1 MAIKEKDKIIEVN
14 ALEIPDE
21 LKQLPKWVLW
31 RAEWDNKQ
39 KQYKKV
45 PYSYAGYRASSTE
58 SETWTI
64 FDAIHS
70 LYEKNDSYNGIGF
83 VLSNDDDYIC
93 LDIDDA
99 VNPDTGQLQTD
110 LALEM
115 TELTYCELSPSGTG
129 LHCFFKGE
137 LPSERKKKRSDLDI
151 ELYNNARF
159 MTVTGESI
167 GQSEI
172 CEVQATIN
180 NIVERYFKVEEP
192 VKTFT
197 IHPNRTNDLS
207 DDEIMDIMMKSKNK
221 DKISDLLK
229 GNYEKYFDSPSE
241 GVQSLL
247 HYLAFYT
254 SKDKGQM
261 ERLFLD
267 YNNLTDKWNSKRGN
281 TTWGQLELDKAISN
295 QSEVF
300 KNSNYDFNFEKS
312 KSKKLKKGSWWIYPE
327 GDTNYKPSF
336 AHTIMAEYILQEKAI
351 VRYPDADGEIYIYS
365 PKSGI
370 YEIDKTGR
378 KMRSI
383 IRNLEILKDNAV
395 KEVRNYIIDTCDIKT
410 EVNTDYVAAK
420 NGLVHFK
427 SKSFKKFTPDIFV
440 ISKIPTAYN
449 PNAYDEFIDTTIQK
463 VSCNHEA
470 TKINICEMFAQV
482 LYPKILI
489 DQIIYLLGTVADNGK
504 STVQHMI
511 KATFDSGG
519 QISSVS
525 PQRLANNNFAGS
537 SIYGKMANLV
547 DDLPNVEIE
556 DTGNIKTS
564 VTGGYLEIE
573 QKGKD
578 SRSVRMQTPFII
590 ASNHY
595 PKFKESGDQINK
607 RLHIIPFEYSFKDD
621 ETRLSV
627 TESTD
632 KINSESA
639 KEYVLKLAI
648 DTLADMLEREGSYIT
663 HNDRS
668 DRSIEMFTDNNNPL
682 SEYLEN
688 RSIDYFLNTPWI
700 DIYANY
706 KAWCNSN
713 FVRNPI
719 DKADFKSIIENQFDL
734 VWKSS
739 IRYTIGGKEVVKTGF
754 KIKQ

>member
-14 ALEIPDE
+14 ALEIPEE
-21 LKQLPKWVLW
+21 LKELPQWVLW

-70 LYEKNDSYNGIGF
+70 LYEKNDSNNGIGF

-99 VNPDTGQLQTD
+99 INPDTGQLQTD
-110 LALEM
+110 LAIEM

-151 ELYNNARF
+151 ELYSNARF

-207 DDEIMDIMMKSKNK
+207 DDEVMDIMMKSKSK

-229 GNYEKYFDSPSE
+229 GNYEKYFESPSE

-267 YNNLTDKWNSKRGN
+267 YNNLTDKWDSKRGN
-281 TTWGQLELDKAISN
+281 TTWGQLELDKAINN

-300 KNSNYDFNFEKS
+300 KNPNYDIDFEKS
-312 KSKKLKKGSWWIYPE
+312 KSKKLKKGSWWIYPD

-378 KMRSI
+378 KMRNI

-663 HNDRS
+663 HNERS

-688 RSIDYFLNTPWI
+688 RNIDYFLNTPWI

-754 KIKQ
+754 KSK

>member
-31 RAEWDNKQ
+31 SAEWDNKQ
-39 KQYKKV
+39 KKYKKV

-99 VNPDTGQLQTD
+99 VNPDTGQLKTD

-207 DDEIMDIMMKSKNK
+207 DDEVLDIMMKSKNK

-229 GNYEKYFDSPSE
+229 GNYEKYFESPSE

-267 YNNLTDKWNSKRGN
+267 YNNLTDKWDSKRGN
-281 TTWGQLELDKAISN
+281 TTWGELELDKAISN

-648 DTLADMLEREGSYIT
+648 DTLADMLKREGSHIT
-663 HNDRS
+663 HNERS
-668 DRSIEMFTDNNNPL
+668 DKSIEMFTDNNNPL

-754 KIKQ
+754 KLK

>member
-70 LYEKNDSYNGIGF
+70 LYEKNHSYNGIGF

-207 DDEIMDIMMKSKNK
+207 DDEVLDIMMKSKNK

-312 KSKKLKKGSWWIYPE
+312 KSKKLKKGSWWIYPD

-336 AHTIMAEYILQEKAI
+336 AHTIMAEYILQEK
-351 VRYPDADGEIYIYS
+351 
-365 PKSGI
+365 
-370 YEIDKTGR
+370 
-378 KMRSI
+378 
-383 IRNLEILKDNAV
+383 
-395 KEVRNYIIDTCDIKT
+395 
-410 EVNTDYVAAK
+410 
-420 NGLVHFK
+420 
-427 SKSFKKFTPDIFV
+427 
-440 ISKIPTAYN
+440 
-449 PNAYDEFIDTTIQK
+449 
-463 VSCNHEA
+463 
-470 TKINICEMFAQV
+470 
-482 LYPKILI
+482 
-489 DQIIYLLGTVADNGK
+489 
-504 STVQHMI
+504 
-511 KATFDSGG
+511 
-519 QISSVS
+519 
-525 PQRLANNNFAGS
+525 
-537 SIYGKMANLV
+537 
-547 DDLPNVEIE
+547 
-556 DTGNIKTS
+556 
-564 VTGGYLEIE
+564 
-573 QKGKD
+573 
-578 SRSVRMQTPFII
+578 
-590 ASNHY
+590 
-595 PKFKESGDQINK
+595 
-607 RLHIIPFEYSFKDD
+607 
-621 ETRLSV
+621 
-627 TESTD
+627 
-632 KINSESA
+632 
-639 KEYVLKLAI
+639 
-648 DTLADMLEREGSYIT
+648 
-663 HNDRS
+663 
-668 DRSIEMFTDNNNPL
+668 
-682 SEYLEN
+682 
-688 RSIDYFLNTPWI
+688 
-700 DIYANY
+700 
-706 KAWCNSN
+706 
-713 FVRNPI
+713 
-719 DKADFKSIIENQFDL
+719 
-734 VWKSS
+734 
-739 IRYTIGGKEVVKTGF
+739 
-754 KIKQ
+754 

>member
-70 LYEKNDSYNGIGF
+70 LYEKNDSNNGIGF

-99 VNPDTGQLQTD
+99 INPDTGQLQTD
-110 LALEM
+110 LAIEM

-137 LPSERKKKRSDLDI
+137 LPLERKKKRSDLDI

-207 DDEIMDIMMKSKNK
+207 DDEVMDIMMKSKNK

-267 YNNLTDKWNSKRGN
+267 YNNLTDKWDSKRGN
-281 TTWGQLELDKAISN
+281 TTWGELELDKAISN

-300 KNSNYDFNFEKS
+300 KNSNYDLNFEKS
-312 KSKKLKKGSWWIYPE
+312 KSKKLKKGSWWIYPD

-489 DQIIYLLGTVADNGK
+489 DQILYLLGTVADNGK

-719 DKADFKSIIENQFDL
+719 DKSDFKSIIENQFDL

>member
-14 ALEIPDE
+14 VLEIPDE

-64 FDAIHS
+64 FDVIHS
-70 LYEKNDSYNGIGF
+70 LYEKNDSNNGIGF

-110 LALEM
+110 LAIEM

-151 ELYNNARF
+151 ELYSNARF

-207 DDEIMDIMMKSKNK
+207 DDEVMDIMMKSKNK

-267 YNNLTDKWNSKRGN
+267 YNNLTDKWDSKRGN
-281 TTWGQLELDKAISN
+281 TTWGQLELDKAINN

-300 KNSNYDFNFEKS
+300 KNPNYDLNFEKS
-312 KSKKLKKGSWWIYPE
+312 KSKKLKKGSWWIYPD

-378 KMRSI
+378 KMRNI

-463 VSCNHEA
+463 VSCDHEA

-578 SRSVRMQTPFII
+578 SHSVRMQTPFII

-595 PKFKESGDQINK
+595 PKFKESGEQINK
-607 RLHIIPFEYSFKDD
+607 RLHIIPFEYSFKNDVD
-621 ETRLSV
+621 RLTT
-627 TESTD
+627 TESAN
-632 KINSESA
+632 KIYSENA

-648 DTLADMLEREGSYIT
+648 DTLADMLTRESSCIT
-663 HNDRS
+663 PNERS
-668 DRSIEMFTDNNNPL
+668 DRSKEIFTDNNNPL

-688 RSIDYFLNTPWI
+688 RNIDYFLNTPWI
-700 DIYANY
+700 EIYANY

-754 KIKQ
+754 KLKQ